1 MILDQ
6 LINVL
11 NLLKRCGFPQRRWKE
26 LGLTLG
32 LHKNTLDA
40 MEVTLHGDVFRC
52 LLECLSQWLSR
63 ADNVDSKGGATIN
76 SLSDALKSMNETAA
90 ADKLDQES
98 SSQKMPK
105 SPPPVA
111 PKPRSLSQSGRSQP
125 LSTASKPRPLSQ
137 TAQPPP
143 TASKPR
149 RPSLT
154 TQPPPKAPKPRRS
167 QDSSSAPHDPTAAVL
182 QDKEGKKDPSSLEP
196 MEGSM
201 SPEYITMKE
210 MLADLVDLLAENA
223 PVISQINNHLFSSD
237 LIPKAVHVTVESTAG
252 LTPYDRTNKIFS
264 SVLAT
269 LECHPNPNSVF
280 SSLVTSLQKVG
291 LKNMASKL
299 MEKLKMK
306 GGHVDAN
313 LEQQPSVSEGPLQ
326 PVGVTAQSHT
336 PQPTITGSQSSTP
349 TTVIELSSKDEVAA
363 NIGGLN
369 SRFAS
374 LDSNIRDE
382 FEELVEKGKVKLKA
396 EVQVIESNREET
408 GEVKWGSDSV
418 SLTKPSAGQCQEVIS
433 QLTDSHRT
441 IFLRHLSPDIVYLMM
456 SQVLD
461 IRTIKGIGI
470 FNTKITIDV
479 ILLLSHKITNNASL
493 EILSISAD
501 SISDDGVIALTQS
514 LINNK
519 TITRLLLHNNPD
531 ITSSSAQSLAELLL
545 YNHTLSYLYLFGTN
559 IDTDG
564 VLVLMESLRTNN
576 TLWRLCLDYKH
587 KQTCYSLPYYKTIE
601 NRLYFW

>member
-1 MILDQ
+1 
-6 LINVL
+6 
-11 NLLKRCGFPQRRWKE
+11 
-26 LGLTLG
+26 
-32 LHKNTLDA
+32 
-40 MEVTLHGDVFRC
+40 
-52 LLECLSQWLSR
+52 
-63 ADNVDSKGGATIN
+63 
-76 SLSDALKSMNETAA
+76 
-90 ADKLDQES
+90 
-98 SSQKMPK
+98 MPK

-396 EVQVIESNREET
+396 EVQVIESNS
-408 GEVKWGSDSV
+408 KYFY
-418 SLTKPSAGQCQEVIS
+418 KKKNHKKAKCCQK
-433 QLTDSHRT
+433 L
-441 IFLRHLSPDIVYLMM
+441 
-456 SQVLD
+456 
-461 IRTIKGIGI
+461 
-470 FNTKITIDV
+470 
-479 ILLLSHKITNNASL
+479 
-493 EILSISAD
+493 
-501 SISDDGVIALTQS
+501 
-514 LINNK
+514 
-519 TITRLLLHNNPD
+519 
-531 ITSSSAQSLAELLL
+531 
-545 YNHTLSYLYLFGTN
+545 
-559 IDTDG
+559 
-564 VLVLMESLRTNN
+564 
-576 TLWRLCLDYKH
+576 
-587 KQTCYSLPYYKTIE
+587 
-601 NRLYFW
+601 